1 MRNVCILALALCA
14 ILATARAE
22 KLKVSSFSSVLT
34 EIAQEVGGENV
45 AVTGHVKPGVDPHDF
60 EPRPADLKAVAS
72 SDLVLLS
79 ALQMEGYVGR
89 LREAAGGR
97 ANILQVGDRL
107 PALRLAP
114 GAAVHAHGNEDPHW
128 WHSIGNI
135 AQATRIVRDEFSR
148 LRPEDK
154 AAFAANASGYLAKL
168 DRLQSWVKAKVAE
181 LPRDRR
187 KLVTSHDAF
196 GYFAKEFRF
205 SVYPIAGLSRGD
217 QPGSRK
223 VAEIIATIRVQGVKA
238 IFSEEAENPKVLQ
251 QITRETGA
259 RLGGELLADGPGAGR
274 LGTVEAMFRHNVT
287 TIVEAL
293 K

>member
-1 MRNVCILALALCA
+1 MRNVWILALALCA
-14 ILATARAE
+14 VVATASAE

-34 EIAQEVGGENV
+34 EIAQEVGGEKV

-114 GAAVHAHGNEDPHW
+114 GAAVHAHGNADPHW
-128 WHSIGNI
+128 WHTVGNI
-135 AQATRIVRDEFSR
+135 ARATRMVRDEFGR
-148 LRPEDK
+148 LRPDDK
-154 AAFAANASGYLAKL
+154 AAFAANASAYLAKL

-196 GYFAKEFRF
+196 GYFAKEFGF
-205 SVYPIAGLSRGD
+205 SVYPIAGISRGD

-223 VAEIIATIRVQGVKA
+223 VAEIIATIR
-238 IFSEEAENPKVLQ
+238 
-251 QITRETGA
+251 T
-259 RLGGELLADGPGAGR
+259 
-274 LGTVEAMFRHNVT
+274 
-287 TIVEAL
+287 
-293 K
+293 

>member
-1 MRNVCILALALCA
+1 
-14 ILATARAE
+14 
-22 KLKVSSFSSVLT
+22 
-34 EIAQEVGGENV
+34 
-45 AVTGHVKPGVDPHDF
+45 
-60 EPRPADLKAVAS
+60 VAS

-135 AQATRIVRDEFSR
+135 ARATRIVRDEFSR

-187 KLVTSHDAF
+187 KLVTSHDSF
-196 GYFAKEFRF
+196 GYFAKEFGF